1 MNHRFLFGGAFYGVE
16 SVQEEG
22 KEGRAGPACNNKAI
36 GTDQGP
42 LYGIGRN
49 NGKDEESD
57 TFLSRYEDARRFISG
72 FNSIMVQA
80 GQAPIPEMNDDIDAL
95 FVGRVGEVVSEE
107 VAAAQKL
114 KTASG
119 RQDRLQRVVD
129 ALERVDRP
137 DEGPVDDAILEAED
151 LAFRAIGQAVD
162 WASEPSGSDISVSED
177 LILKSMKEAAFRDG
191 RRRGL
196 SDSQIEEA
204 WRKTFGK

>member
-1 MNHRFLFGGAFYGVE
+1 MGWNLFGRKAKKEASVPIETIRRLEQIRDLYME
-16 SVQEEG
+16 SAKIMG
-22 KEGRAGPACNNKAI
+22 STKNL
-36 GTDQGP
+36 T
-42 LYGIGRN
+42 
-49 NGKDEESD
+49 

-95 FVGRVGEVVSEE
+95 FVGRVSEVVSEE

-151 LAFRAIGQAVD
+151 LAFRAIDQAVD
-162 WASEPSGSDISVSED
+162 WDSEPSGSDISVSED

>member
-1 MNHRFLFGGAFYGVE
+1 MGWNLFRKKGKKAAPVPLATIRRLEQIRDLYME
-16 SVQEEG
+16 S
-22 KEGRAGPACNNKAI
+22 AGIMEKTKNL
-36 GTDQGP
+36 T
-42 LYGIGRN
+42 
-49 NGKDEESD
+49 

-80 GQAPIPEMNDDIDAL
+80 GQAPIPEMNDDIDAI

-177 LILKSMKEAAFRDG
+177 LILKYMKEAAFRDG

>member
-1 MNHRFLFGGAFYGVE
+1 MGWNLFGRKAKKEASVPIETIRRLEQIRDLYME
-16 SVQEEG
+16 SAKIMG
-22 KEGRAGPACNNKAI
+22 STKNL
-36 GTDQGP
+36 T
-42 LYGIGRN
+42 
-49 NGKDEESD
+49 

-95 FVGRVGEVVSEE
+95 FVGRVSEVVSEE
-107 VAAAQKL
+107 VAAAQGL
-114 KTASG
+114 KTVSG

-151 LAFRAIGQAVD
+151 IAFRAIGKTVD
-162 WASEPSGSDISVSED
+162 WASEPSDSDISVSED
-177 LILKSMKEAAFRDG
+177 LILKSLKEAAFKDG

-196 SDSQIEEA
+196 SDRQIEEA
-204 WRKTFGK
+204 WRKTFRK

>member
-1 MNHRFLFGGAFYGVE
+1 MGWNLFGRKAKKEASVPIETIRRLEQIRDLYME
-16 SVQEEG
+16 S
-22 KEGRAGPACNNKAI
+22 AGIMEKTKNL
-36 GTDQGP
+36 T
-42 LYGIGRN
+42 
-49 NGKDEESD
+49 

-72 FNSIMVQA
+72 FNSIMAQA

-95 FVGRVGEVVSEE
+95 FVGRVSEVVSEE

>member
-1 MNHRFLFGGAFYGVE
+1 MGWNLFGRKAKKEASVPIETIRRLEQIRDLYME
-16 SVQEEG
+16 SAKIMG
-22 KEGRAGPACNNKAI
+22 STKNL
-36 GTDQGP
+36 T
-42 LYGIGRN
+42 
-49 NGKDEESD
+49 

-95 FVGRVGEVVSEE
+95 FVGRVSEVVSEE
-107 VAAAQKL
+107 VAAAQGL
-114 KTASG
+114 KTVSG

-151 LAFRAIGQAVD
+151 IAFRAIGKTVD
-162 WASEPSGSDISVSED
+162 WASEPSDSDISVSED
-177 LILKSMKEAAFRDG
+177 LILKSLKEAAFKDG

-196 SDSQIEEA
+196 SDRQIEEA
-204 WRKTFGK
+204 WWKTFRK